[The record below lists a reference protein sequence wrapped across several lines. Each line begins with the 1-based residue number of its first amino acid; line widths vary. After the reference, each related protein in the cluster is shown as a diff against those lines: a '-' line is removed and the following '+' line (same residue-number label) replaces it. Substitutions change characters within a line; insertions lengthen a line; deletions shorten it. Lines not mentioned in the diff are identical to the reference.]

1 MSKKFPINFKKS
13 NNNLSIK
20 KEDKNNV
27 DELGLSTVES
37 KEKEGY
43 SPLNDDMK
51 MHYSNINDLINKKK
65 LDDVKKQ
72 EKEELPKENNN
83 NDNNNTNTNTNTNT
97 NFFNNNIEKTT
108 VVSLDEI
115 DNELDKTSKKE
126 QPFFFNNNF
135 INKEKK
141 EDKKENSNIN
151 SVIPNNI
158 NNIPL
163 NSVNNNYQKE
173 VDYEEGNLGFIKN
186 RKVNKKLLLIIG
198 IMFFVLILGLI
209 LYSMLKPGTLNNISL
224 SLNDIIYYGENNSFK
239 VTAIGKNNLRKTK
252 YTFAVNSDIVSTK
265 NENMIGKKVNNS
277 LFAYKL
283 GSFNIEVTGTYKDVS
298 KKVNKMVTVC
308 KRLSEENIPQSQI
321 VAYFNEESNLNIN
334 LGDDICYK
342 NITFEIEDTSIAEIN
357 ENRVIRGKTKGYTS
371 LIIKQNSNTFKI
383 DLRVVDKSTVNLVER
398 VYLENIEDSIIMN
411 VNDVQILKPT
421 IIPVN
426 ATDKNIN
433 YISSDEKVVS
443 VNNKGEVKALN
454 KGNAKII
461 IKSNDGAYTNTLNVT
476 VKGTNDTEIETFSPV
491 SVTIKSNNANKNIAN
506 VNNLIILNAKF
517 DRKLSFVPKV
527 NIFNKDIEMV
537 CSSTDEPTCIAT
549 IKVDNNSTKGK
560 VGFIIKDYKDIN
572 NMIGNE
578 ITTTTDSSEV
588 IVK

>member
-1 MSKKFPINFKKS
+1 MSKKFPINFKNG

-20 KEDKNNV
+20 KEEKNNV
-27 DELGLSTVES
+27 DELGLSTLKS
-37 KEKEGY
+37 NEKEGY

-51 MHYSNINDLINKKK
+51 THYANINDLINNKKE
-65 LDDVKKQ
+65 DIPAVS
-72 EKEELPKENNN
+72 EEVKEEVGVN
-83 NDNNNTNTNTNTNT
+83 NDIDNSNINSNND
-97 NFFNNNIEKTT
+97 IDKTT

-115 DNELDKTSKKE
+115 DNELDKINKKE

-135 INKEKK
+135 MNKNKEEEKK
-141 EDKKENSNIN
+141 EN
-151 SVIPNNI
+151 NNI
-158 NNIPL
+158 NNTISDNVSSMPL
-163 NSVNNNYQKE
+163 NNANNNYPKE
-173 VDYEEGNLGFIKN
+173 VDYEEENLGFIKN
-186 RKVNKKLLLIIG
+186 RKINKKLLLIIG
-198 IMFFVLILGLI
+198 IIFFILILGLI

-224 SLNDIIYYGENNSFK
+224 SLNDIVYYGENNSFK

-252 YTFAVNSDIVSTK
+252 YTFTVNSDIVSMK

-283 GSFNIEVTGTYKDVS
+283 GSFNIEVIGSYKDVS
-298 KKVNKMVTVC
+298 KKLNKNITVC
-308 KRLSEENIPQSQI
+308 KRLSEESIPQSQI
-321 VAYFNEESNLNIN
+321 IAYFNEESSLNIN

-357 ENRVIRGKTKGYTS
+357 DNRVIKGKTKGYTS
-371 LIIKQNSNTFKI
+371 LIIKQNNNTFKI
-383 DLRVVDKSTVNLVER
+383 DLRVVDKSTANLVER
-398 VYLENIEDSIIMN
+398 VYLENIEDSIVMN

-433 YISSDEKVVS
+433 FSSSNEKIVS

-454 KGNAKII
+454 KGSAKII
-461 IKSNDGAYTNTLNVT
+461 VKSNDGAYTNTLNVI
-476 VKGTNDTEIETFSPV
+476 VKGSNDTEIETFIPV

-506 VNNLIILNAKF
+506 VNNLIILNVKF

-560 VGFIIKDYKDIN
+560 VNFVIKDYKDIN
-572 NMIGNE
+572 DTIGNE
-578 ITTTTDSSEV
+578 VNTTTDSSEV
-588 IVK
+588 IIK

>member
-1 MSKKFPINFKKS
+1 MSKKFPINFKNG

-20 KEDKNNV
+20 KEEKNNV
-27 DELGLSTVES
+27 DELGLSTLKS
-37 KEKEGY
+37 NEKEGY

-51 MHYSNINDLINKKK
+51 THYANINDLINNKKE
-65 LDDVKKQ
+65 DIPAVS
-72 EKEELPKENNN
+72 EEVKEEVGVN
-83 NDNNNTNTNTNTNT
+83 NDIDNSNINSNND
-97 NFFNNNIEKTT
+97 IDKTT

-115 DNELDKTSKKE
+115 DNELDKINKKE

-135 INKEKK
+135 MNKNKEEEKK
-141 EDKKENSNIN
+141 EN
-151 SVIPNNI
+151 NNI
-158 NNIPL
+158 NNTISDNVSSMPL
-163 NSVNNNYQKE
+163 NNANNNYPKE
-173 VDYEEGNLGFIKN
+173 VDYEEENLGFIKN
-186 RKVNKKLLLIIG
+186 RKINKKLLLIIG
-198 IMFFVLILGLI
+198 IIFFILILGLI

-224 SLNDIIYYGENNSFK
+224 SLNDIVYYGENNSFK

-252 YTFAVNSDIVSTK
+252 YTFTVNNDIVSMK
-265 NENMIGKKVNNS
+265 NENMIGKKINNS

-283 GSFNIEVTGTYKDVS
+283 GSFNIEVIGSYKDVS
-298 KKVNKMVTVC
+298 KKLNKNITVC
-308 KRLSEENIPQSQI
+308 KRLSEESIPQSQI
-321 VAYFNEESNLNIN
+321 IAYFNEESSLNIN

-357 ENRVIRGKTKGYTS
+357 ENRVIKGKTKGYTS
-371 LIIKQNSNTFKI
+371 LIIKQNNNTFKI
-383 DLRVVDKSTVNLVER
+383 DLRVVDKSNIKFVEKI
-398 VYLENIEDSIIMN
+398 YIEDVENNIVMN
-411 VNDVQILKPT
+411 VNDVKTLKPT

-433 YISSDEKVVS
+433 FSSSNEKIVS

-454 KGNAKII
+454 KGSAKII
-461 IKSNDGAYTNTLNVT
+461 VKSNDGAYTNTLNVI
-476 VKGTNDTEIETFSPV
+476 VKGSNDTEIETFSPV

-560 VGFIIKDYKDIN
+560 VNFVIKDYKDIN
-572 NMIGNE
+572 DTIGNE
-578 ITTTTDSSEV
+578 VNTTTDSSEV
-588 IVK
+588 IIK

>member
-1 MSKKFPINFKKS
+1 MSKKFPINFKKG

-20 KEDKNNV
+20 KEEKNNV
-27 DELGLSTVES
+27 DELGLSTLKS
-37 KEKEGY
+37 NEKEGY

-51 MHYSNINDLINKKK
+51 THYANINDLINNKKE
-65 LDDVKKQ
+65 DIPAVS
-72 EKEELPKENNN
+72 EEVKEEVGVN
-83 NDNNNTNTNTNTNT
+83 NDIDNSNINSNND
-97 NFFNNNIEKTT
+97 IDKTT

-115 DNELDKTSKKE
+115 DNELDKINKKE

-135 INKEKK
+135 MNKNKEEEKK
-141 EDKKENSNIN
+141 EN
-151 SVIPNNI
+151 NNI
-158 NNIPL
+158 NNTISDNVSSMPL
-163 NSVNNNYQKE
+163 NNANNNYPKE
-173 VDYEEGNLGFIKN
+173 VDYEEENLGFIKN
-186 RKVNKKLLLIIG
+186 RKINKKLLLIIG
-198 IMFFVLILGLI
+198 IIFLILILGLI

-224 SLNDIIYYGENNSFK
+224 SLNDIVYYGENNSFK

-252 YTFAVNSDIVSTK
+252 YTFTVNNDIVSMK

-283 GSFNIEVTGTYKDVS
+283 GSFNIEVIGSYKDVS
-298 KKVNKMVTVC
+298 KKLNKNITVC
-308 KRLSEENIPQSQI
+308 KRLSEESIPQSQI
-321 VAYFNEESNLNIN
+321 IAYFNEESSLNIN

-357 ENRVIRGKTKGYTS
+357 ENRVIKGKTKGYTS
-371 LIIKQNSNTFKI
+371 LIIKQNNNTFKI

-398 VYLENIEDSIIMN
+398 VYLENIEDSIVMN

-433 YISSDEKVVS
+433 FSSSNEKIVS

-454 KGNAKII
+454 KGSAKII
-461 IKSNDGAYTNTLNVT
+461 VKSNDGAYTNTLNVI
-476 VKGTNDTEIETFSPV
+476 VKGSNDTEIETFSPV

-560 VGFIIKDYKDIN
+560 VNFVIKDYKDIN
-572 NMIGNE
+572 DTIGNE
-578 ITTTTDSSEV
+578 VNTTTDSSEV
-588 IVK
+588 IIK

>member
-1 MSKKFPINFKKS
+1 MSKKFPINFKKG

-20 KEDKNNV
+20 KEEKNNV
-27 DELGLSTVES
+27 DELGLSTLKS
-37 KEKEGY
+37 NEKEGY

-51 MHYSNINDLINKKK
+51 THYANINDLINNKKEDIPVASK
-65 LDDVKKQ
+65 EV
-72 EKEELPKENNN
+72 KEEVGVN
-83 NDNNNTNTNTNTNT
+83 NDIDNSNINSNND
-97 NFFNNNIEKTT
+97 IDKTT

-115 DNELDKTSKKE
+115 DNELDKINKKE

-135 INKEKK
+135 MNKNKEEEKK
-141 EDKKENSNIN
+141 EN
-151 SVIPNNI
+151 NNI
-158 NNIPL
+158 NNTISDNVSSMPL
-163 NSVNNNYQKE
+163 NNANNNYPKE
-173 VDYEEGNLGFIKN
+173 VDYEEENLGFIKN
-186 RKVNKKLLLIIG
+186 RKINKKLLLTIG
-198 IMFFVLILGLI
+198 IIFLILILGLI

-224 SLNDIIYYGENNSFK
+224 SLNDIVYYGENNSFK

-252 YTFAVNSDIVSTK
+252 YTFTVNNDIVSMK

-283 GSFNIEVTGTYKDVS
+283 GSFNIEVIGSYKDVS
-298 KKVNKMVTVC
+298 KKLNKNITVC
-308 KRLSEENIPQSQI
+308 KRLSEESIPQSQI
-321 VAYFNEESNLNIN
+321 IAYFNEESSLNIN

-357 ENRVIRGKTKGYTS
+357 ENRVIKGKTKGYTS
-371 LIIKQNSNTFKI
+371 LIIKQNNNTFKI

-398 VYLENIEDSIIMN
+398 VYLENIEDSIVMN

-433 YISSDEKVVS
+433 FSSSNEKIVS

-454 KGNAKII
+454 KGSAKII
-461 IKSNDGAYTNTLNVT
+461 VKSNDGAYTNTLNVI
-476 VKGTNDTEIETFSPV
+476 VKGSNDTEIETFSPV

-560 VGFIIKDYKDIN
+560 VNFVIKDYKDIN
-572 NMIGNE
+572 DTIGNE
-578 ITTTTDSSEV
+578 VNTTTDSSEV
-588 IVK
+588 IIK

>member
-1 MSKKFPINFKKS
+1 MSKKFPINFKNG

-20 KEDKNNV
+20 KEEKNNV
-27 DELGLSTVES
+27 DELGLSTLKS
-37 KEKEGY
+37 NEKEGY

-51 MHYSNINDLINKKK
+51 THYANINDLINNKKE
-65 LDDVKKQ
+65 DIPAVS
-72 EKEELPKENNN
+72 EEVKEEVGVN
-83 NDNNNTNTNTNTNT
+83 NDIDNSNINSNND
-97 NFFNNNIEKTT
+97 IDKTT

-115 DNELDKTSKKE
+115 DNELDKINKKG

-135 INKEKK
+135 INKNKEEEKK
-141 EDKKENSNIN
+141 EN
-151 SVIPNNI
+151 NNI
-158 NNIPL
+158 NNTISDNVSSMPL
-163 NSVNNNYQKE
+163 NNANNNYPKE
-173 VDYEEGNLGFIKN
+173 VDYEEENLGFIKN
-186 RKVNKKLLLIIG
+186 RKINKKLLLIIG
-198 IMFFVLILGLI
+198 IIFFILILGLI

-224 SLNDIIYYGENNSFK
+224 SLNDIVYYGENNSFK

-252 YTFAVNSDIVSTK
+252 YTFTVNNDIVSMK

-283 GSFNIEVTGTYKDVS
+283 GSFNIEVIGSYKDVS
-298 KKVNKMVTVC
+298 KKLNKNITVC
-308 KRLSEENIPQSQI
+308 KRLSEESIPQSQI
-321 VAYFNEESNLNIN
+321 IAYFNEESSLNIN

-357 ENRVIRGKTKGYTS
+357 DNRVIKGKTKGYTS
-371 LIIKQNSNTFKI
+371 LIIKQNNNTFKI
-383 DLRVVDKSTVNLVER
+383 DLRVVDKSNIKFVEKI
-398 VYLENIEDSIIMN
+398 YIEDVENNIVMN
-411 VNDVQILKPT
+411 VNDVKTLKPT

-433 YISSDEKVVS
+433 FSSSNEKIVS

-454 KGNAKII
+454 KGSAKII
-461 IKSNDGAYTNTLNVT
+461 VKSNDGAYTNTLNVI
-476 VKGTNDTEIETFSPV
+476 VKGSNDTEIETFIPV

-506 VNNLIILNAKF
+506 VNNLIILNVKF

-560 VGFIIKDYKDIN
+560 VNFVIKDYKDIN
-572 NMIGNE
+572 DTIGNE
-578 ITTTTDSSEV
+578 VNTTTDSSEV
-588 IVK
+588 IIK

>member
-1 MSKKFPINFKKS
+1 MSKKFPINFKNG

-20 KEDKNNV
+20 KEEKNNV
-27 DELGLSTVES
+27 DELGLSTLKS
-37 KEKEGY
+37 NEKEGY

-51 MHYSNINDLINKKK
+51 THYANINDLINNKKE
-65 LDDVKKQ
+65 DIPAVS
-72 EKEELPKENNN
+72 EEVKEEVGVN
-83 NDNNNTNTNTNTNT
+83 NDIDNSNINSNND
-97 NFFNNNIEKTT
+97 IDKTT

-115 DNELDKTSKKE
+115 DNELDKINKKE

-135 INKEKK
+135 MNKNKEEEKK
-141 EDKKENSNIN
+141 EN
-151 SVIPNNI
+151 NNI
-158 NNIPL
+158 NNTISDNVSSMPL
-163 NSVNNNYQKE
+163 NNANNNYPKE
-173 VDYEEGNLGFIKN
+173 VDYEEENLGFIKN
-186 RKVNKKLLLIIG
+186 RKINKKLLLIIG
-198 IMFFVLILGLI
+198 IIFFILILGLI

-224 SLNDIIYYGENNSFK
+224 SLNDIVYYGENNSFK

-252 YTFAVNSDIVSTK
+252 YTFTVNNDIVSMK

-283 GSFNIEVTGTYKDVS
+283 GSFNIEVIGSYKDVS
-298 KKVNKMVTVC
+298 KKLNKNITVC
-308 KRLSEENIPQSQI
+308 KRLSEESIPQSQI
-321 VAYFNEESNLNIN
+321 IAYFNEESSLNIN
-334 LGDDICYK
+334 LGDDICYE

-357 ENRVIRGKTKGYTS
+357 DNRVIKGKTKGYTS
-371 LIIKQNSNTFKI
+371 LIIKQNNNTFKI

-398 VYLENIEDSIIMN
+398 VYLENIEDSIVMN

-433 YISSDEKVVS
+433 FSSSNEKIVS

-454 KGNAKII
+454 KGSAKII
-461 IKSNDGAYTNTLNVT
+461 VKSNDGAYTNTLNVI
-476 VKGTNDTEIETFSPV
+476 VKGSNDTEIETFSPV

-527 NIFNKDIEMV
+527 NIFNKGIEMV

-560 VGFIIKDYKDIN
+560 VNFVIKDYKDIN
-572 NMIGNE
+572 DTIGNE
-578 ITTTTDSSEV
+578 VNTTTDSSEV
-588 IVK
+588 IIK

>member
-1 MSKKFPINFKKS
+1 MSKKFPINFKKG

-20 KEDKNNV
+20 KEEKNNV
-27 DELGLSTVES
+27 DELGLSTLKS
-37 KEKEGY
+37 NEKEGY

-51 MHYSNINDLINKKK
+51 THYANINDLINNKK
-65 LDDVKKQ
+65 DDIPAVS
-72 EKEELPKENNN
+72 EEVKEEVGVN
-83 NDNNNTNTNTNTNT
+83 NDIDNSNINSNND
-97 NFFNNNIEKTT
+97 IDKTT

-115 DNELDKTSKKE
+115 DNELDKINKKG

-135 INKEKK
+135 INKNKEEEKK
-141 EDKKENSNIN
+141 EN
-151 SVIPNNI
+151 NNI
-158 NNIPL
+158 NNTISDNVSSMPL
-163 NSVNNNYQKE
+163 NNANNNYPKE
-173 VDYEEGNLGFIKN
+173 VDYEEENLGFIKN
-186 RKVNKKLLLIIG
+186 RKINKKLLLIIG
-198 IMFFVLILGLI
+198 IIFFILILGLI

-224 SLNDIIYYGENNSFK
+224 SLNDIVYYGENNSFK

-252 YTFAVNSDIVSTK
+252 YTFTVNNDIVSMK

-283 GSFNIEVTGTYKDVS
+283 GSFNIEVIGSYKDVS
-298 KKVNKMVTVC
+298 KKLNKNITVC
-308 KRLSEENIPQSQI
+308 KRLSEESIPQSQI
-321 VAYFNEESNLNIN
+321 IAYFNEESSLNIN

-357 ENRVIRGKTKGYTS
+357 ENRVIKGKTKGYTS
-371 LIIKQNSNTFKI
+371 LIIKQNNNTFKI

-398 VYLENIEDSIIMN
+398 VYLENIEDSIVMN

-433 YISSDEKVVS
+433 FSSSNEKIVS

-454 KGNAKII
+454 KGSAKII
-461 IKSNDGAYTNTLNVT
+461 VKSNDGAYTNTLNVI
-476 VKGTNDTEIETFSPV
+476 VKGSNDTEIETFSPV

-560 VGFIIKDYKDIN
+560 VNFVIKDYKDIN
-572 NMIGNE
+572 DTIGNE
-578 ITTTTDSSEV
+578 VNTTTDSSEV
-588 IVK
+588 IIK

>member
-1 MSKKFPINFKKS
+1 MSKKFPINFKKG

-20 KEDKNNV
+20 KEEKNNV
-27 DELGLSTVES
+27 DELGLSTLKS
-37 KEKEGY
+37 NEKEGY

-51 MHYSNINDLINKKK
+51 THYANINDLINNKKE
-65 LDDVKKQ
+65 DIPAVS
-72 EKEELPKENNN
+72 EEVKEEVGVN
-83 NDNNNTNTNTNTNT
+83 NDIDNSNINSNND
-97 NFFNNNIEKTT
+97 IEKTT

-115 DNELDKTSKKE
+115 DNELDKINKKE

-135 INKEKK
+135 MNKNKEEEKK
-141 EDKKENSNIN
+141 EN
-151 SVIPNNI
+151 NNI
-158 NNIPL
+158 NNTISDNVSSMPL
-163 NSVNNNYQKE
+163 NNANNNYPKE
-173 VDYEEGNLGFIKN
+173 VDYEEENLGFIKN
-186 RKVNKKLLLIIG
+186 RKINKKLLLIIG
-198 IMFFVLILGLI
+198 IIFFILILGLI

-224 SLNDIIYYGENNSFK
+224 SLNDIVYYGENNSFK

-252 YTFAVNSDIVSTK
+252 YTFTVNNDIVSMK

-283 GSFNIEVTGTYKDVS
+283 GSFNIEVIGSYKDVS
-298 KKVNKMVTVC
+298 KKLNKNITVC
-308 KRLSEENIPQSQI
+308 KRLSEESIPQSQI
-321 VAYFNEESNLNIN
+321 IAYFNEESSLNIN

-357 ENRVIRGKTKGYTS
+357 ENRVIKGKTKGYTS
-371 LIIKQNSNTFKI
+371 LIIKQNNNTFKI

-398 VYLENIEDSIIMN
+398 VYLENIEDSIVMN

-433 YISSDEKVVS
+433 FSSSNEKIVS

-454 KGNAKII
+454 KGSAKII
-461 IKSNDGAYTNTLNVT
+461 VKSNDGAYTNTLNVI
-476 VKGTNDTEIETFSPV
+476 VKGSNDTEIETFIPV

-506 VNNLIILNAKF
+506 VNNLIILNVKF

-560 VGFIIKDYKDIN
+560 VNFVIKDYKDIN
-572 NMIGNE
+572 DTIGNE
-578 ITTTTDSSEV
+578 VNTTTDSSEV
-588 IVK
+588 IIK

>member
-1 MSKKFPINFKKS
+1 MSKKFPINFKKG

-20 KEDKNNV
+20 KEEKNNV
-27 DELGLSTVES
+27 DELGLSTLKS
-37 KEKEGY
+37 NEKEGY

-51 MHYSNINDLINKKK
+51 THYANINDLINNKKE
-65 LDDVKKQ
+65 DIPAVS
-72 EKEELPKENNN
+72 EEVKEEVGVN
-83 NDNNNTNTNTNTNT
+83 NDIDNSNINSNND
-97 NFFNNNIEKTT
+97 IDKTT

-115 DNELDKTSKKE
+115 DNELDKINKKE

-135 INKEKK
+135 MNKNKEEEKK
-141 EDKKENSNIN
+141 EN
-151 SVIPNNI
+151 NNI
-158 NNIPL
+158 NNTISDNVSSMPL
-163 NSVNNNYQKE
+163 NNANNNYPKE
-173 VDYEEGNLGFIKN
+173 VDYEEENLGFIKN
-186 RKVNKKLLLIIG
+186 RKINKKLLLIIG
-198 IMFFVLILGLI
+198 IIFFILILGLI

-224 SLNDIIYYGENNSFK
+224 SLNDIVYYGENNSFK

-252 YTFAVNSDIVSTK
+252 YTFTVNNDIVSMK

-283 GSFNIEVTGTYKDVS
+283 GSFNIEVIGSYKDVS
-298 KKVNKMVTVC
+298 KKLNKNITVC
-308 KRLSEENIPQSQI
+308 KRLSEESIPQSQI
-321 VAYFNEESNLNIN
+321 IAYFNEESSLNIN

-357 ENRVIRGKTKGYTS
+357 ENRVIKGKTKGYTS
-371 LIIKQNSNTFKI
+371 LIIKQNNNTFKI

-398 VYLENIEDSIIMN
+398 VYLENIEDSIVMN

-433 YISSDEKVVS
+433 FSSSNEKIVS

-454 KGNAKII
+454 KGSAKII
-461 IKSNDGAYTNTLNVT
+461 VKSNDGAYTNTLNVI
-476 VKGTNDTEIETFSPV
+476 VKGSNDTEIETFSPV

-560 VGFIIKDYKDIN
+560 VNFVIKDYKDIN
-572 NMIGNE
+572 DTIGNE
-578 ITTTTDSSEV
+578 VNTTTDSSE
-588 IVK
+588 IIIK

>member
-1 MSKKFPINFKKS
+1 MSKKFPINFKKG

-20 KEDKNNV
+20 KEEKNNV
-27 DELGLSTVES
+27 DELGLSTLKS
-37 KEKEGY
+37 NEKEGY

-51 MHYSNINDLINKKK
+51 THYANINDLINNKKE
-65 LDDVKKQ
+65 DIPAVS
-72 EKEELPKENNN
+72 EEVKEEVGVN
-83 NDNNNTNTNTNTNT
+83 NDIDNSNINSNND
-97 NFFNNNIEKTT
+97 IDKTT

-115 DNELDKTSKKE
+115 DNELDKINKKG

-135 INKEKK
+135 INKNKEEEKK
-141 EDKKENSNIN
+141 EN
-151 SVIPNNI
+151 NNI
-158 NNIPL
+158 NNTISDNVSSMPL
-163 NSVNNNYQKE
+163 NNANNNYPKE
-173 VDYEEGNLGFIKN
+173 VDYEEENLGFIKN
-186 RKVNKKLLLIIG
+186 RKINKKLLLIIG
-198 IMFFVLILGLI
+198 IIFFILILGLI

-224 SLNDIIYYGENNSFK
+224 SLNDIVYYGENNSFK

-252 YTFAVNSDIVSTK
+252 YTFTVNNDIVSMK

-283 GSFNIEVTGTYKDVS
+283 GSFNIEVIGSYKDVS
-298 KKVNKMVTVC
+298 KKLNKNITVC
-308 KRLSEENIPQSQI
+308 KRLSEESIPQSQI
-321 VAYFNEESNLNIN
+321 IAYFNEESSLNIN

-357 ENRVIRGKTKGYTS
+357 ENRVIKGKTKGYTS
-371 LIIKQNSNTFKI
+371 LIIKQNNNTFKI

-398 VYLENIEDSIIMN
+398 VYLENIEDSIVMN

-433 YISSDEKVVS
+433 FSSSNEKIVS

-454 KGNAKII
+454 KGSAKII
-461 IKSNDGAYTNTLNVT
+461 VKSNDGAYTNTLNVI
-476 VKGTNDTEIETFSPV
+476 VKGSNDTEIETFSPV

-560 VGFIIKDYKDIN
+560 VNFVIKDYKDIN
-572 NMIGNE
+572 DTIGNE
-578 ITTTTDSSEV
+578 VNTTTDSSEV
-588 IVK
+588 IIK

>member
-1 MSKKFPINFKKS
+1 MSKKFPINFKNG

-20 KEDKNNV
+20 KEEKNNV
-27 DELGLSTVES
+27 DELGLSTLKS
-37 KEKEGY
+37 NEKEGY

-51 MHYSNINDLINKKK
+51 THYANINDLINNKKE
-65 LDDVKKQ
+65 DIPVVS
-72 EKEELPKENNN
+72 EEVKEEVGVN
-83 NDNNNTNTNTNTNT
+83 NDIDNSNINSNND
-97 NFFNNNIEKTT
+97 IDKTT

-115 DNELDKTSKKE
+115 DNELDKINKKE

-135 INKEKK
+135 MNKNKEEEKK
-141 EDKKENSNIN
+141 EN
-151 SVIPNNI
+151 NNI
-158 NNIPL
+158 NNTISDNVSSMPL
-163 NSVNNNYQKE
+163 NNANNNYPKE
-173 VDYEEGNLGFIKN
+173 VDYEEENLGFIKN
-186 RKVNKKLLLIIG
+186 RKINKKLLLIIG
-198 IMFFVLILGLI
+198 IIFFILILGLI

-224 SLNDIIYYGENNSFK
+224 SLNDIVYYGENNSFK

-252 YTFAVNSDIVSTK
+252 YTFTVNNDIVSMK

-283 GSFNIEVTGTYKDVS
+283 GSFNIEVIGSYKDVS
-298 KKVNKMVTVC
+298 KKLNKNITVC
-308 KRLSEENIPQSQI
+308 KRLSEESIPQSQI
-321 VAYFNEESNLNIN
+321 IAYFNEESSLNIN

-357 ENRVIRGKTKGYTS
+357 ENRVIKGKTKGYTS
-371 LIIKQNSNTFKI
+371 LIIKQNNNTFKI
-383 DLRVVDKSTVNLVER
+383 DLRVVDKSNIKFVEKI
-398 VYLENIEDSIIMN
+398 YIEDVENNIVMN
-411 VNDVQILKPT
+411 VNDVKTLKPT

-433 YISSDEKVVS
+433 FSSSNEKIVS

-454 KGNAKII
+454 KGSAKII
-461 IKSNDGAYTNTLNVT
+461 VKSNDGAYTNTLNVI
-476 VKGTNDTEIETFSPV
+476 VKGSNDTEIETFIPV

-506 VNNLIILNAKF
+506 VNNLIILNVKF

-560 VGFIIKDYKDIN
+560 VNFVIKDYKDIN
-572 NMIGNE
+572 DTIGNE
-578 ITTTTDSSEV
+578 VNTTTDSSEV
-588 IVK
+588 IIK

>member
-20 KEDKNNV
+20 KEEKNNV

-51 MHYSNINDLINKKK
+51 MHYSNINDLINNKK
-65 LDDVKKQ
+65 LDDVEKQ
-72 EKEELPKENNN
+72 EKEENN
-83 NDNNNTNTNTNTNT
+83 NDNNNTNT

-115 DNELDKTSKKE
+115 DNKLDKTSKKE

-186 RKVNKKLLLIIG
+186 RKVNKKMLLIIG

-239 VTAIGKNNLRKTK
+239 VTSVGKNNLSKTK
-252 YTFAVNSDIVSTK
+252 YTFFVDSDIVSTK
-265 NENMIGKKVNNS
+265 NENMVGKKVNNS

-283 GSFNIEVTGTYKDVS
+283 GSFNIEVTGTYNDVS
-298 KKVNKMVTVC
+298 KKANKMVTVC

-383 DLRVVDKSTVNLVER
+383 DLRVVDKSTVNLVEK
-398 VYLENIEDSIIMN
+398 VYIEDVENNIVMN

-426 ATDKNIN
+426 ATDKNITFS
-433 YISSDEKVVS
+433 SSDEKIIS

-454 KGNAKII
+454 KGSAKII
-461 IKSNDGAYTNTLNVT
+461 IKSNDNAYTSTLNVF
-476 VKGTNDTEIETFSPV
+476 VKGTNDEEIEMYSPV
-491 SVTIKSNNANKNIAN
+491 NVSIKSSNNKN
-506 VNNLIILNAKF
+506 VVTVDDLIILSVKF
-517 DRKLSFVPKV
+517 DSKLSVNPKV
-527 NIFNKDIEMV
+527 NVLNNDIDMV
-537 CSSTDEPTCIAT
+537 CSTTDTPICVAT
-549 IKVDNNSTKGK
+549 FKIKSDSPKGK
-560 VGFIIKDYKDIN
+560 INFIIKDYKDVN
-572 NMIGNE
+572 NRIGNE
-578 ITTTTDSSEV
+578 IKTTTDSSEV

>member
-1 MSKKFPINFKKS
+1 MSKKFPINFKNG

-20 KEDKNNV
+20 KEEKNNV
-27 DELGLSTVES
+27 DELGLSTLKS
-37 KEKEGY
+37 NEKEGY

-51 MHYSNINDLINKKK
+51 THYANINDLINNKKE
-65 LDDVKKQ
+65 DIPAVS
-72 EKEELPKENNN
+72 EEVKEEVGVN
-83 NDNNNTNTNTNTNT
+83 ND
-97 NFFNNNIEKTT
+97 IDKTT

-115 DNELDKTSKKE
+115 DNELDKINKKG

-135 INKEKK
+135 INKNKEEEKK
-141 EDKKENSNIN
+141 EN
-151 SVIPNNI
+151 NNI
-158 NNIPL
+158 NNTISDNVSSMPL
-163 NSVNNNYQKE
+163 NNANNNYPKE
-173 VDYEEGNLGFIKN
+173 VDYEEENLGFIKN
-186 RKVNKKLLLIIG
+186 RKINKKLLLIIG
-198 IMFFVLILGLI
+198 IIFFVLILGLI

-224 SLNDIIYYGENNSFK
+224 SLNDIVYYGENNSFK

-252 YTFAVNSDIVSTK
+252 YTFTVNNDIVSMK

-283 GSFNIEVTGTYKDVS
+283 GSFNIEVIGSYKDVS
-298 KKVNKMVTVC
+298 KKLNKNITVC
-308 KRLSEENIPQSQI
+308 KRLSEESIPQSQI
-321 VAYFNEESNLNIN
+321 IAYFNEESSLNIN

-357 ENRVIRGKTKGYTS
+357 ENRVIKGKTKGYTS
-371 LIIKQNSNTFKI
+371 LIIKQNNNTFKI

-398 VYLENIEDSIIMN
+398 VYLENIEDSIVMN

-433 YISSDEKVVS
+433 FSSSNEKIVS

-454 KGNAKII
+454 KGSAKII
-461 IKSNDGAYTNTLNVT
+461 VKSNDGAYTNTLNVI
-476 VKGTNDTEIETFSPV
+476 VKGSNDTEIETFIPV

-506 VNNLIILNAKF
+506 VNNLIILNVKF

-560 VGFIIKDYKDIN
+560 VNFVIKDYKDIN
-572 NMIGNE
+572 DTIGNE
-578 ITTTTDSSEV
+578 VNTTTDSSEV
-588 IVK
+588 IIK

>member
-1 MSKKFPINFKKS
+1 MSKKFPINFKNG

-20 KEDKNNV
+20 KEEKNNV
-27 DELGLSTVES
+27 DELGLSTLKS
-37 KEKEGY
+37 NEKEGY

-51 MHYSNINDLINKKK
+51 THYANINDLINNKKE
-65 LDDVKKQ
+65 DIPAVS
-72 EKEELPKENNN
+72 EEVKEEVGVN
-83 NDNNNTNTNTNTNT
+83 NDIDNSNINSNND
-97 NFFNNNIEKTT
+97 IDKTT
-108 VVSLDEI
+108 IVSLDEI
-115 DNELDKTSKKE
+115 DNELDKINKKE

-135 INKEKK
+135 MNKNKE
-141 EDKKENSNIN
+141 EYKKEN
-151 SVIPNNI
+151 NNI
-158 NNIPL
+158 NNTISDNVSSMSL
-163 NSVNNNYQKE
+163 NNANNNYPKE
-173 VDYEEGNLGFIKN
+173 VDYEEENLGFIKN
-186 RKVNKKLLLIIG
+186 RKINKKLLLIIG
-198 IMFFVLILGLI
+198 IIFFILILGLI

-224 SLNDIIYYGENNSFK
+224 SLNDIVYYGENNSFK

-252 YTFAVNSDIVSTK
+252 YTFTVNNDIVSMK

-283 GSFNIEVTGTYKDVS
+283 GSFNIEVIGSYKDVS
-298 KKVNKMVTVC
+298 KKLNKNITVC
-308 KRLSEENIPQSQI
+308 KRLSEESIPQSQI
-321 VAYFNEESNLNIN
+321 IAYFNEESSLNIN

-357 ENRVIRGKTKGYTS
+357 ENRVIKGKTKGYTS
-371 LIIKQNSNTFKI
+371 LIIKQNNNTFKI

-398 VYLENIEDSIIMN
+398 VYLENIEDSIVMN

-433 YISSDEKVVS
+433 FSSSNEKIVS

-454 KGNAKII
+454 KGSAKII
-461 IKSNDGAYTNTLNVT
+461 VKSNDGAYTNTLNVI
-476 VKGTNDTEIETFSPV
+476 VKGSNDTEIETFSPV

-527 NIFNKDIEMV
+527 NIFNKGIEMV

-560 VGFIIKDYKDIN
+560 VNFVIKDYKDIN
-572 NMIGNE
+572 DTIGNE
-578 ITTTTDSSEV
+578 VNTTTDSSEV
-588 IVK
+588 IIK

>member
-1 MSKKFPINFKKS
+1 MSKKFPINFKKG

-20 KEDKNNV
+20 KEEKNNV
-27 DELGLSTVES
+27 DELGLSTLKS
-37 KEKEGY
+37 NEKEGY

-51 MHYSNINDLINKKK
+51 THYANINDLINNKKE
-65 LDDVKKQ
+65 DIPAVS
-72 EKEELPKENNN
+72 EEVKEEVGVN
-83 NDNNNTNTNTNTNT
+83 NDIDNSNINSNND
-97 NFFNNNIEKTT
+97 IDKTT

-115 DNELDKTSKKE
+115 DNELDKINKKE

-135 INKEKK
+135 MNKNKEEEKK
-141 EDKKENSNIN
+141 EN
-151 SVIPNNI
+151 NNI
-158 NNIPL
+158 NNTISDNVSSMPL
-163 NSVNNNYQKE
+163 NNANNNYPKE
-173 VDYEEGNLGFIKN
+173 VDYEEENLGFIKN
-186 RKVNKKLLLIIG
+186 RKINKKLLLIIG
-198 IMFFVLILGLI
+198 IIFFILILGLI

-224 SLNDIIYYGENNSFK
+224 SLNDIVYYGENNSFK

-252 YTFAVNSDIVSTK
+252 YTFTVNSDIVSMK

-283 GSFNIEVTGTYKDVS
+283 GSFNIEVIGSYKDVS
-298 KKVNKMVTVC
+298 KKLNKNITVC
-308 KRLSEENIPQSQI
+308 KRLSEESIPQSQI
-321 VAYFNEESNLNIN
+321 IAYFNEESSLNIN

-357 ENRVIRGKTKGYTS
+357 ENRVIKGKTKGYTS
-371 LIIKQNSNTFKI
+371 LIIKQNNNTFKI

-398 VYLENIEDSIIMN
+398 VYLENIEDSIVMN

-433 YISSDEKVVS
+433 FSSSNEKIVS

-454 KGNAKII
+454 KGSAKII
-461 IKSNDGAYTNTLNVT
+461 VKSNDGAYTNTLNVI
-476 VKGTNDTEIETFSPV
+476 VKGSNDTEIETFSPV

-560 VGFIIKDYKDIN
+560 VNFVIKDYKDIN
-572 NMIGNE
+572 DTIGNE
-578 ITTTTDSSEV
+578 VNTTTDSSE
-588 IVK
+588 IIIK

>member
-1 MSKKFPINFKKS
+1 MSKKFPINFKKG

-20 KEDKNNV
+20 KEEKNNV
-27 DELGLSTVES
+27 DELGLSTLKS
-37 KEKEGY
+37 NEKEGY

-51 MHYSNINDLINKKK
+51 THYANINDLINNKK
-65 LDDVKKQ
+65 DDIPAVS
-72 EKEELPKENNN
+72 EEVKEEVGVN
-83 NDNNNTNTNTNTNT
+83 NDIDNSNINSNND
-97 NFFNNNIEKTT
+97 IDKTT

-115 DNELDKTSKKE
+115 DNELDKINKKG

-135 INKEKK
+135 MNKNKEEEKK
-141 EDKKENSNIN
+141 EN
-151 SVIPNNI
+151 NNI
-158 NNIPL
+158 NNTISDNVSSMPL
-163 NSVNNNYQKE
+163 NNANNNYPKE
-173 VDYEEGNLGFIKN
+173 VDYEEENLGFIKN
-186 RKVNKKLLLIIG
+186 RKINKKLLLIIG
-198 IMFFVLILGLI
+198 IIFFILILGLI

-224 SLNDIIYYGENNSFK
+224 SLNDIVYYGENNSFK

-252 YTFAVNSDIVSTK
+252 YTFTVNNDIVSMK

-283 GSFNIEVTGTYKDVS
+283 GSFNIEVIGSYKDVS
-298 KKVNKMVTVC
+298 KKLNKNITVC
-308 KRLSEENIPQSQI
+308 KRLSEESIPQSQI
-321 VAYFNEESNLNIN
+321 IAYFNEESSLNIN

-357 ENRVIRGKTKGYTS
+357 ENRVIKGKTKGYTS
-371 LIIKQNSNTFKI
+371 LIIKQNNNTFKI

-398 VYLENIEDSIIMN
+398 VYLENIEDSIVMN

-433 YISSDEKVVS
+433 FSSSNEKIVS

-454 KGNAKII
+454 KGSAKII
-461 IKSNDGAYTNTLNVT
+461 VKSNDGAYTNTLNVI
-476 VKGTNDTEIETFSPV
+476 VKGSNDTEIETFSPV

-517 DRKLSFVPKV
+517 DRKLSFVPKA

-560 VGFIIKDYKDIN
+560 VNFVIKDYKDIN
-572 NMIGNE
+572 DTIGNE
-578 ITTTTDSSEV
+578 VNTTTDSSEV
-588 IVK
+588 IIK

>member
-1 MSKKFPINFKKS
+1 MSKKFPINFKNG

-20 KEDKNNV
+20 KEEKNNV
-27 DELGLSTVES
+27 DELGLSTLKS
-37 KEKEGY
+37 NEKEGY

-51 MHYSNINDLINKKK
+51 THYANINDLINNKKE
-65 LDDVKKQ
+65 DIPAVS
-72 EKEELPKENNN
+72 EEVKEEVGVN
-83 NDNNNTNTNTNTNT
+83 NDIDNSNINSNND
-97 NFFNNNIEKTT
+97 IDKTT

-115 DNELDKTSKKE
+115 DNELDKINKKE

-135 INKEKK
+135 MNKNKEEEKK
-141 EDKKENSNIN
+141 EN
-151 SVIPNNI
+151 NNI
-158 NNIPL
+158 NNTISDNVSSMPL
-163 NSVNNNYQKE
+163 NNANNNYPKE
-173 VDYEEGNLGFIKN
+173 VDYEEENLGFIKN
-186 RKVNKKLLLIIG
+186 RKINKKLLLIIG
-198 IMFFVLILGLI
+198 IIFFILILGLI

-224 SLNDIIYYGENNSFK
+224 SLNDIVYYGENNSFK

-252 YTFAVNSDIVSTK
+252 YTFTVNNDIVSMK

-283 GSFNIEVTGTYKDVS
+283 GSFNIEVIGSYKDVS
-298 KKVNKMVTVC
+298 KKLNKNITVC
-308 KRLSEENIPQSQI
+308 KRLSEESIPQSQI
-321 VAYFNEESNLNIN
+321 IAYFNEESSLNIN

-357 ENRVIRGKTKGYTS
+357 ENRVIKGKTKGYTS
-371 LIIKQNSNTFKI
+371 LIIKQNNNTFKI

-398 VYLENIEDSIIMN
+398 VYLENIEDSIVMN

-433 YISSDEKVVS
+433 FSSSNEKIVS

-454 KGNAKII
+454 KGSAKII
-461 IKSNDGAYTNTLNVT
+461 VKSNDGAYTNTLNVI
-476 VKGTNDTEIETFSPV
+476 VKGSNDTEIETFSPV

-560 VGFIIKDYKDIN
+560 VNFVIKDYKDIN
-572 NMIGNE
+572 DTIGNE
-578 ITTTTDSSEV
+578 VNTTTDSSEV
-588 IVK
+588 IIK

>member
-1 MSKKFPINFKKS
+1 MSKKFPINFKNG

-20 KEDKNNV
+20 KEEKNNV
-27 DELGLSTVES
+27 DELGLSTLKS
-37 KEKEGY
+37 NEKEGY

-51 MHYSNINDLINKKK
+51 THYANINDLINNKKE
-65 LDDVKKQ
+65 DIPAVS
-72 EKEELPKENNN
+72 EEVKEEVGVN
-83 NDNNNTNTNTNTNT
+83 NDIDNSNINSNND
-97 NFFNNNIEKTT
+97 IDKTT

-115 DNELDKTSKKE
+115 DNELDKINKKE

-135 INKEKK
+135 MNKNKEEEKK
-141 EDKKENSNIN
+141 EN
-151 SVIPNNI
+151 NNI
-158 NNIPL
+158 NNTISDNVSSMPL
-163 NSVNNNYQKE
+163 NNANNNYPKE
-173 VDYEEGNLGFIKN
+173 VDYEEENLGFIKN
-186 RKVNKKLLLIIG
+186 RKINKKLLLIIG
-198 IMFFVLILGLI
+198 IIFFVLILGLI

-224 SLNDIIYYGENNSFK
+224 SLNDIVYYGENNSFK

-252 YTFAVNSDIVSTK
+252 YTFTVNNDIVSMK

-283 GSFNIEVTGTYKDVS
+283 GSFNIEVIGSYKEVS
-298 KKVNKMVTVC
+298 KKLNKNITVC
-308 KRLSEENIPQSQI
+308 KRLSEESIPQSQI
-321 VAYFNEESNLNIN
+321 IAYFNEESSLNIN

-357 ENRVIRGKTKGYTS
+357 ENRVIKGKTKGYTS
-371 LIIKQNSNTFKI
+371 LIIKQNNNTFKI

-398 VYLENIEDSIIMN
+398 VYLENIEDSIVMN

-433 YISSDEKVVS
+433 FSSSNEKIVS

-454 KGNAKII
+454 KGSAKII
-461 IKSNDGAYTNTLNVT
+461 VKSNDGAYTNTLNVI
-476 VKGTNDTEIETFSPV
+476 VKGSNDTEIETFSPV

-537 CSSTDEPTCIAT
+537 CSSTDEPTCIVT

-560 VGFIIKDYKDIN
+560 VNFVIKDYKDIN
-572 NMIGNE
+572 DTIGNE
-578 ITTTTDSSEV
+578 VNTTTDSSEV
-588 IVK
+588 IIK

>member
-1 MSKKFPINFKKS
+1 MSKKFPINFKKG

-20 KEDKNNV
+20 KEEKNNV
-27 DELGLSTVES
+27 DELGLSTLKS
-37 KEKEGY
+37 NEKEGY

-51 MHYSNINDLINKKK
+51 THYANINDLINNKKE
-65 LDDVKKQ
+65 DIPVVS
-72 EKEELPKENNN
+72 KEVTEEVGVN
-83 NDNNNTNTNTNTNT
+83 NDIDNSNINSNND
-97 NFFNNNIEKTT
+97 IEKTT

-115 DNELDKTSKKE
+115 DNELDKINKKE

-135 INKEKK
+135 MNKNKEEEKK
-141 EDKKENSNIN
+141 EN
-151 SVIPNNI
+151 NNI
-158 NNIPL
+158 NNTISDNVSSMPL
-163 NSVNNNYQKE
+163 NNTNNNYPKE

-186 RKVNKKLLLIIG
+186 RKINKKLLLIIG
-198 IMFFVLILGLI
+198 IIFFILILGLI

-224 SLNDIIYYGENNSFK
+224 SLNDIVYYGENNSFK
-239 VTAIGKNNLRKTK
+239 VTAIGKNNLSKTK
-252 YTFAVNSDIVSTK
+252 YTFTVNSDIVSMK

-283 GSFNIEVTGTYKDVS
+283 GSFNIEVIGSYKDVS
-298 KKVNKMVTVC
+298 KKLNKNITVC
-308 KRLSEENIPQSQI
+308 KRLSEESIPQSQI
-321 VAYFNEESNLNIN
+321 IAYFNEESSLNIN

-357 ENRVIRGKTKGYTS
+357 ENRVIKGKTKGYTS
-371 LIIKQNSNTFKI
+371 LIIKQNNNTFKI

-398 VYLENIEDSIIMN
+398 VYLENIEDSIVMN

-433 YISSDEKVVS
+433 FSSSNEKIVS

-454 KGNAKII
+454 KGSAKII
-461 IKSNDGAYTNTLNVT
+461 VKSNDGAYTNTLNVI
-476 VKGTNDTEIETFSPV
+476 VKGSNDTEIETFSPI

-560 VGFIIKDYKDIN
+560 VNFVIKDYKDIN
-572 NMIGNE
+572 DTIGNE
-578 ITTTTDSSEV
+578 VNTTTDSSEV
-588 IVK
+588 IIK

>member
-1 MSKKFPINFKKS
+1 MSKKFPINFKKG

-20 KEDKNNV
+20 KEEKNNV
-27 DELGLSTVES
+27 DELGLSTLKS
-37 KEKEGY
+37 NEKEGY

-51 MHYSNINDLINKKK
+51 THYANINDLINNKKEDIPVASK
-65 LDDVKKQ
+65 EV
-72 EKEELPKENNN
+72 KEEVGVN
-83 NDNNNTNTNTNTNT
+83 NDIDNSNINSNND
-97 NFFNNNIEKTT
+97 IDKTT

-115 DNELDKTSKKE
+115 DNELDKINKKE

-135 INKEKK
+135 MNKNKEEEKK
-141 EDKKENSNIN
+141 EN
-151 SVIPNNI
+151 NNI
-158 NNIPL
+158 NNTISDNVSSMPL
-163 NSVNNNYQKE
+163 NNANNNYPKE
-173 VDYEEGNLGFIKN
+173 VDYEEENLGFIKN
-186 RKVNKKLLLIIG
+186 RKINKKLLLIIG
-198 IMFFVLILGLI
+198 IIFLILILGLI

-224 SLNDIIYYGENNSFK
+224 SLNDIVYYGENNSFK

-252 YTFAVNSDIVSTK
+252 YTFTVNNDIVSMK

-283 GSFNIEVTGTYKDVS
+283 GSFNIEVIGSYKDVS
-298 KKVNKMVTVC
+298 KKLNKNITVC
-308 KRLSEENIPQSQI
+308 KRLSEESIPQSQI
-321 VAYFNEESNLNIN
+321 IAYFNEESSLNIN
-334 LGDDICYK
+334 LGDDVCYK

-357 ENRVIRGKTKGYTS
+357 ENRVIKGKTKGYTS
-371 LIIKQNSNTFKI
+371 LIIKQNNNTFKI

-398 VYLENIEDSIIMN
+398 VYLENIEDSIVMN

-433 YISSDEKVVS
+433 FSSSNEKIVS

-454 KGNAKII
+454 NGSAKII
-461 IKSNDGAYTNTLNVT
+461 VKSNDGAYTNTLNVI
-476 VKGTNDTEIETFSPV
+476 VKGSNDTEIETFSPV

-560 VGFIIKDYKDIN
+560 VNFVIKDYKDIN
-572 NMIGNE
+572 DTIGNE
-578 ITTTTDSSEV
+578 VNTTTDSSEV
-588 IVK
+588 IIK

>member
-1 MSKKFPINFKKS
+1 MSKKFPINFKNG

-20 KEDKNNV
+20 KEEKNNV
-27 DELGLSTVES
+27 DELGLSTLKS
-37 KEKEGY
+37 NEKEGY

-51 MHYSNINDLINKKK
+51 THYANINDLINNKKE
-65 LDDVKKQ
+65 DIPAVS
-72 EKEELPKENNN
+72 EEVKEEVGVN
-83 NDNNNTNTNTNTNT
+83 NDIDNSNINSNND
-97 NFFNNNIEKTT
+97 IDKTT

-115 DNELDKTSKKE
+115 DNELDKINKKE

-135 INKEKK
+135 MNKNKEEEKK
-141 EDKKENSNIN
+141 EN
-151 SVIPNNI
+151 NNI
-158 NNIPL
+158 NNTISDNVSSMPL
-163 NSVNNNYQKE
+163 NNANNNYPKE
-173 VDYEEGNLGFIKN
+173 VDYEEENLGFIKN
-186 RKVNKKLLLIIG
+186 RKINKKLLLIIG
-198 IMFFVLILGLI
+198 IIFFILILGLI

-224 SLNDIIYYGENNSFK
+224 SLNDIVYYGENNSFK

-252 YTFAVNSDIVSTK
+252 YTFTVNNDIVSMK
-265 NENMIGKKVNNS
+265 NENMIGKKINNS

-283 GSFNIEVTGTYKDVS
+283 GSFNIEVIGSYKDVS
-298 KKVNKMVTVC
+298 KKLNKNITVC
-308 KRLSEENIPQSQI
+308 KRLSEESIPQSQI
-321 VAYFNEESNLNIN
+321 IAYFNEESSLNIN

-357 ENRVIRGKTKGYTS
+357 ENRVIKGKTKGYTS
-371 LIIKQNSNTFKI
+371 LIIKQNNNTFKI

-398 VYLENIEDSIIMN
+398 VYLENIEDSIVMN

-433 YISSDEKVVS
+433 FSSSNEKIVS

-454 KGNAKII
+454 KGSAKII
-461 IKSNDGAYTNTLNVT
+461 VKSNDGAYTNTLNVI
-476 VKGTNDTEIETFSPV
+476 VKGSNDTEIETFSPV

-560 VGFIIKDYKDIN
+560 VNFVIKDYKDIN
-572 NMIGNE
+572 DTIGNE
-578 ITTTTDSSEV
+578 VNTTTDSSEV
-588 IVK
+588 IIK

>member
-20 KEDKNNV
+20 KEEKNNV

-51 MHYSNINDLINKKK
+51 MHYSNINDLINNKK
-65 LDDVKKQ
+65 LDDVEKQ
-72 EKEELPKENNN
+72 EKEENN
-83 NDNNNTNTNTNTNT
+83 NDNNNTNTNTNT

-186 RKVNKKLLLIIG
+186 RKVNKKMLLIIG

-239 VTAIGKNNLRKTK
+239 VTSVGKNNLSKTK
-252 YTFAVNSDIVSTK
+252 YTFFVDSDIVSTK
-265 NENMIGKKVNNS
+265 NENMVGKKVNNS

-283 GSFNIEVTGTYKDVS
+283 GSFNIEVTGTYNDVS
-298 KKVNKMVTVC
+298 KKANKMVTVC

-398 VYLENIEDSIIMN
+398 VYLEDIEDSIIMN

-433 YISSDEKVVS
+433 YISSNEKIVS

-491 SVTIKSNNANKNIAN
+491 SVTIKSNNGNTSIAN
-506 VNNLIILNAKF
+506 VNNLIILNVKF
-517 DRKLSFVPKV
+517 DRKLSSIPKV

-560 VGFIIKDYKDIN
+560 VNFVIKDYKDIN
-572 NMIGNE
+572 DTIGNE
-578 ITTTTDSSEV
+578 VNTTTDNSEV
-588 IVK
+588 IIK

>member
-1 MSKKFPINFKKS
+1 MN
-13 NNNLSIK
+13 
-20 KEDKNNV
+20 KN
-27 DELGLSTVES
+27 
-37 KEKEGY
+37 
-43 SPLNDDMK
+43 
-51 MHYSNINDLINKKK
+51 
-65 LDDVKKQ
+65 
-72 EKEELPKENNN
+72 KEEEKKENNN
-83 NDNNNTNTNTNTNT
+83 INNTISDN
-97 NFFNNNIEKTT
+97 
-108 VVSLDEI
+108 VS
-115 DNELDKTSKKE
+115 SM
-126 QPFFFNNNF
+126 
-135 INKEKK
+135 
-141 EDKKENSNIN
+141 
-151 SVIPNNI
+151 
-158 NNIPL
+158 PL
-163 NSVNNNYQKE
+163 NNANNNYPKE
-173 VDYEEGNLGFIKN
+173 VDYEEENLGFIKN
-186 RKVNKKLLLIIG
+186 RKINKKLLLIIG
-198 IMFFVLILGLI
+198 IIFFILILGLI

-224 SLNDIIYYGENNSFK
+224 SLNDIVYYGENNSFK

-252 YTFAVNSDIVSTK
+252 YTFTVNNDIVSMK

-283 GSFNIEVTGTYKDVS
+283 GSFNIEVIGSYKDVS
-298 KKVNKMVTVC
+298 KKLNKNITVC
-308 KRLSEENIPQSQI
+308 KRLSEESIPQSQI
-321 VAYFNEESNLNIN
+321 IAYFNEESSLNIN

-357 ENRVIRGKTKGYTS
+357 ENRVIKGKTKGYTS
-371 LIIKQNSNTFKI
+371 LIIKQNNNTFKI

-398 VYLENIEDSIIMN
+398 VYLENIEDSIVMN

-433 YISSDEKVVS
+433 FSSSNEKIVS

-454 KGNAKII
+454 KGSAKII
-461 IKSNDGAYTNTLNVT
+461 VKSNDGAYTNTLNVI
-476 VKGTNDTEIETFSPV
+476 VKGSNDTEIETFSPV

-560 VGFIIKDYKDIN
+560 VNFVIKDYKDIN
-572 NMIGNE
+572 DTIGNE
-578 ITTTTDSSEV
+578 VKTTTDSSEV

>member
-1 MSKKFPINFKKS
+1 MSKKFPINFKNS

-20 KEDKNNV
+20 KEEKNNV
-27 DELGLSTVES
+27 DELGLSTLKS
-37 KEKEGY
+37 NEKEGY

-51 MHYSNINDLINKKK
+51 THYANINDLINNKKE
-65 LDDVKKQ
+65 DIPAVS
-72 EKEELPKENNN
+72 EEVKEEVGVN
-83 NDNNNTNTNTNTNT
+83 NDIDNSNINSNND
-97 NFFNNNIEKTT
+97 IDKTT

-115 DNELDKTSKKE
+115 DNELDKINKKE

-135 INKEKK
+135 MNKNKEEEKK
-141 EDKKENSNIN
+141 EN
-151 SVIPNNI
+151 NNI
-158 NNIPL
+158 NNTISDNVSSMPL
-163 NSVNNNYQKE
+163 NNANNNYPKE
-173 VDYEEGNLGFIKN
+173 VDYEEENLGFIKN
-186 RKVNKKLLLIIG
+186 RKINKKLLLIIG
-198 IMFFVLILGLI
+198 IIFFILILGLI

-224 SLNDIIYYGENNSFK
+224 SLNDIVYYGENNSFK

-252 YTFAVNSDIVSTK
+252 YTFTVNNDIVSMK

-283 GSFNIEVTGTYKDVS
+283 GSFNIEVIGSYKDVS
-298 KKVNKMVTVC
+298 KKLNKNITVC
-308 KRLSEENIPQSQI
+308 KRLSEESIPQSQI
-321 VAYFNEESNLNIN
+321 IAYFNEESSLNIN

-357 ENRVIRGKTKGYTS
+357 ENRVIKGKTKGYTS
-371 LIIKQNSNTFKI
+371 LIIKQNNNTFKI
-383 DLRVVDKSTVNLVER
+383 DLRVVDKSTANLVER
-398 VYLENIEDSIIMN
+398 VYLENIEDSIVMN

-433 YISSDEKVVS
+433 FSSSNEKIVS

-454 KGNAKII
+454 KGSAKII
-461 IKSNDGAYTNTLNVT
+461 VKSNDGAYTNTLNVI
-476 VKGTNDTEIETFSPV
+476 VKGSNDTEIETFSPV

-506 VNNLIILNAKF
+506 VNNLIILNVKF

-560 VGFIIKDYKDIN
+560 VNFVIKDYKDIN
-572 NMIGNE
+572 DTIGNE
-578 ITTTTDSSEV
+578 VNTTTDSSEV
-588 IVK
+588 IIK

>member
-1 MSKKFPINFKKS
+1 MSKKFLINFKKD

-20 KEDKNNV
+20 KEEKNNV
-27 DELGLSTVES
+27 DELGLSTIKSE
-37 KEKEGY
+37 EKEGY
-43 SPLNDDMK
+43 SPLNDNMK
-51 MHYSNINDLINKKK
+51 THYANINDLINNKKE
-65 LDDVKKQ
+65 DIPVAS
-72 EKEELPKENNN
+72 EEVKEEVGVN
-83 NDNNNTNTNTNTNT
+83 NDIDNSNINSNND
-97 NFFNNNIEKTT
+97 IDKTT

-115 DNELDKTSKKE
+115 DNELDKINKKE

-135 INKEKK
+135 MNKNKEEEKK
-141 EDKKENSNIN
+141 EN
-151 SVIPNNI
+151 NNI
-158 NNIPL
+158 NNTISDNVSSMPL
-163 NSVNNNYQKE
+163 NNANNNYPKE
-173 VDYEEGNLGFIKN
+173 VDYEEENLGFIKN
-186 RKVNKKLLLIIG
+186 RKINKKLLLIIG
-198 IMFFVLILGLI
+198 IIFFVLILGLI

-224 SLNDIIYYGENNSFK
+224 SLNDIVYYGENNSFK

-252 YTFAVNSDIVSTK
+252 YTFTVNNDIVSMK

-283 GSFNIEVTGTYKDVS
+283 GSFNIEVIGSYKDVS
-298 KKVNKMVTVC
+298 KKLNKNITVC
-308 KRLSEENIPQSQI
+308 KRLSEESIPQSQI
-321 VAYFNEESNLNIN
+321 IAYFNEESSLNIN

-357 ENRVIRGKTKGYTS
+357 ENRVIKGKTKGYTS
-371 LIIKQNSNTFKI
+371 LIIKQNNNTFKI

-398 VYLENIEDSIIMN
+398 VYLENIEDSIVMN

-433 YISSDEKVVS
+433 FSSSNEKIVS

-454 KGNAKII
+454 KGSAKII
-461 IKSNDGAYTNTLNVT
+461 VKSNDGAYTNTLNVI
-476 VKGTNDTEIETFSPV
+476 VKGSNDTEIETFSPV

-560 VGFIIKDYKDIN
+560 VNFVIKDYKDIN
-572 NMIGNE
+572 DTIGNE
-578 ITTTTDSSEV
+578 VNTTTDSSEV
-588 IVK
+588 IIK

>member
-1 MSKKFPINFKKS
+1 MSKKFPINFKKG

-20 KEDKNNV
+20 KEEKNNV
-27 DELGLSTVES
+27 DELGLSTLKS
-37 KEKEGY
+37 NEKEGY

-51 MHYSNINDLINKKK
+51 THYANINDLINNKK
-65 LDDVKKQ
+65 DDIPAVS
-72 EKEELPKENNN
+72 EEVKEEVGVN
-83 NDNNNTNTNTNTNT
+83 NDIDNSNINSNND
-97 NFFNNNIEKTT
+97 IEKTT

-115 DNELDKTSKKE
+115 DNELDKTNKKE

-135 INKEKK
+135 MNKNKEEEKK
-141 EDKKENSNIN
+141 EN
-151 SVIPNNI
+151 NNI
-158 NNIPL
+158 NNTISDNVSSMPL
-163 NSVNNNYQKE
+163 NNANNNYPKE
-173 VDYEEGNLGFIKN
+173 VDYEEENLGFIKN
-186 RKVNKKLLLIIG
+186 RKINKKLLLIIG
-198 IMFFVLILGLI
+198 IIFFILILGLI

-224 SLNDIIYYGENNSFK
+224 SLNDIVYYGENNSFK

-252 YTFAVNSDIVSTK
+252 YTFTVNNDIVSMK

-283 GSFNIEVTGTYKDVS
+283 GSFNIEVIGSYKDVS
-298 KKVNKMVTVC
+298 KKLNKNITVC
-308 KRLSEENIPQSQI
+308 KRLSEESIPQSQI
-321 VAYFNEESNLNIN
+321 IAYFNEESSLNIN

-357 ENRVIRGKTKGYTS
+357 ENRVIKGKTKGYTS
-371 LIIKQNSNTFKI
+371 LIIKQNNNTFKI

-398 VYLENIEDSIIMN
+398 VYLENIEDSIVMN

-433 YISSDEKVVS
+433 FSSSNEKIVS

-454 KGNAKII
+454 KGSAKII
-461 IKSNDGAYTNTLNVT
+461 VKSNDGAYTNTLNVI
-476 VKGTNDTEIETFSPV
+476 VKGSNDTEIETFSPV

-560 VGFIIKDYKDIN
+560 VNFVIKDYKDIN
-572 NMIGNE
+572 DTIGNE
-578 ITTTTDSSEV
+578 VNTTTDSSEV
-588 IVK
+588 IIK

>member
-20 KEDKNNV
+20 KEEKNNV

-72 EKEELPKENNN
+72 EKEEMPKENNN
-83 NDNNNTNTNTNTNT
+83 NDNNNTNT

-186 RKVNKKLLLIIG
+186 RKVNKKMLLIIG

-252 YTFAVNSDIVSTK
+252 YTFAVNSDIVSMK

-298 KKVNKMVTVC
+298 KKANKMVTVC

-371 LIIKQNSNTFKI
+371 LIIKQNRNTFKI

-398 VYLENIEDSIIMN
+398 VYLEDIEDSIIMN

-433 YISSDEKVVS
+433 YISSNEKIVS

-461 IKSNDGAYTNTLNVT
+461 IKSNDGAYTNTLNVI

-506 VNNLIILNAKF
+506 VNNLIILNVKF
-517 DRKLSFVPKV
+517 DRKLSSIPKV

-560 VGFIIKDYKDIN
+560 VGFVIKGYKDIN

>member
-1 MSKKFPINFKKS
+1 MSKKFPINFKNG

-20 KEDKNNV
+20 KEEKNNV
-27 DELGLSTVES
+27 DELGLSTLKS
-37 KEKEGY
+37 NEKEGY

-51 MHYSNINDLINKKK
+51 THYANINDLINNKKE
-65 LDDVKKQ
+65 DIPAVS
-72 EKEELPKENNN
+72 EEVKEEVGVN
-83 NDNNNTNTNTNTNT
+83 NDIDNSNINSNND
-97 NFFNNNIEKTT
+97 IDKTT

-115 DNELDKTSKKE
+115 DNELDKINKKE

-135 INKEKK
+135 MNKNKEEEKK
-141 EDKKENSNIN
+141 EN
-151 SVIPNNI
+151 NNI
-158 NNIPL
+158 NNTISDNVSSMPL
-163 NSVNNNYQKE
+163 NNANNNYPKE
-173 VDYEEGNLGFIKN
+173 VDYEEENLGFIKN
-186 RKVNKKLLLIIG
+186 RKINKKLLLIIG
-198 IMFFVLILGLI
+198 IIFFILILGLI

-224 SLNDIIYYGENNSFK
+224 SLNDIVYYGENNSFK
-239 VTAIGKNNLRKTK
+239 VIAIGKNNLRKTK
-252 YTFAVNSDIVSTK
+252 YTFTVNNDIVSMK

-277 LFAYKL
+277 LYAYKL
-283 GSFNIEVTGTYKDVS
+283 GSFNIEVIGSYKDVS
-298 KKVNKMVTVC
+298 KKLNKNITVC
-308 KRLSEENIPQSQI
+308 KRLSEESIPQSQI
-321 VAYFNEESNLNIN
+321 IAYFNEESSLNIN

-357 ENRVIRGKTKGYTS
+357 ENRVIKGKTKGYTS
-371 LIIKQNSNTFKI
+371 LIIKQNNNTFKI

-398 VYLENIEDSIIMN
+398 VYLENIEDSIVMN

-433 YISSDEKVVS
+433 FSSSNEKIVS

-454 KGNAKII
+454 KGSAKII
-461 IKSNDGAYTNTLNVT
+461 VKSNDGAYTNTLNVI
-476 VKGTNDTEIETFSPV
+476 VKGSNDTEIETFSPV

-560 VGFIIKDYKDIN
+560 VNFVIKDYKDIN
-572 NMIGNE
+572 DTIGNE
-578 ITTTTDSSEV
+578 VNTTTDSSEV
-588 IVK
+588 IIK

>member
-1 MSKKFPINFKKS
+1 MSKKFPINFKKG

-20 KEDKNNV
+20 KEEKNNV
-27 DELGLSTVES
+27 DELGLSTLKS
-37 KEKEGY
+37 NEKEGY

-51 MHYSNINDLINKKK
+51 THYANINDLINNKKE
-65 LDDVKKQ
+65 DIPAVS
-72 EKEELPKENNN
+72 EEVKEEVGVN
-83 NDNNNTNTNTNTNT
+83 NDIDNSNINSNND
-97 NFFNNNIEKTT
+97 IDKTT

-115 DNELDKTSKKE
+115 DNELDKINKKE

-135 INKEKK
+135 MNKNKEEEKK
-141 EDKKENSNIN
+141 EN
-151 SVIPNNI
+151 NNI
-158 NNIPL
+158 NNTISDNVSSMPL
-163 NSVNNNYQKE
+163 NNANNNYPKE
-173 VDYEEGNLGFIKN
+173 VDYEEENLGFIKN
-186 RKVNKKLLLIIG
+186 RKINKKLLLIIG
-198 IMFFVLILGLI
+198 IIFFILILGLI

-224 SLNDIIYYGENNSFK
+224 SLNDIVYYGENNSFK

-252 YTFAVNSDIVSTK
+252 YTFTVNSDIVSMK

-283 GSFNIEVTGTYKDVS
+283 GSFNIEVIGSYKDVS
-298 KKVNKMVTVC
+298 KKLNKNITVC
-308 KRLSEENIPQSQI
+308 KRLSEESIPQSQI
-321 VAYFNEESNLNIN
+321 IAYFNEESSLNIN

-357 ENRVIRGKTKGYTS
+357 ENRVIKGKTKGYTS
-371 LIIKQNSNTFKI
+371 LIIKQNNNTFKI

-398 VYLENIEDSIIMN
+398 VYLENIEDSIVMN

-433 YISSDEKVVS
+433 FSSSNEKIVS

-454 KGNAKII
+454 KGSAKII
-461 IKSNDGAYTNTLNVT
+461 VKSNDGAYTNTLNVI
-476 VKGTNDTEIETFSPV
+476 VKGSNDTEIETFSPV

-560 VGFIIKDYKDIN
+560 VNFVIKDYKDIN
-572 NMIGNE
+572 DTIGNE
-578 ITTTTDSSEV
+578 VNTTTDSSEV
-588 IVK
+588 IIK

>member
-1 MSKKFPINFKKS
+1 MSKKFPINFKKG

-20 KEDKNNV
+20 KEEKNNV
-27 DELGLSTVES
+27 DELGLSTLKS
-37 KEKEGY
+37 NEKEGY

-51 MHYSNINDLINKKK
+51 THYANINDLINNKKK
-65 LDDVKKQ
+65 DIPAVS
-72 EKEELPKENNN
+72 EEVKEEVGVN
-83 NDNNNTNTNTNTNT
+83 NDIDNSNINSNND
-97 NFFNNNIEKTT
+97 IDKTT

-115 DNELDKTSKKE
+115 DNELDKINKKE

-135 INKEKK
+135 MNKNKKEEKK
-141 EDKKENSNIN
+141 EN
-151 SVIPNNI
+151 NNI
-158 NNIPL
+158 NNTISDNVSSMPL
-163 NSVNNNYQKE
+163 NNANNNYPKE
-173 VDYEEGNLGFIKN
+173 VDYEEENLGFIKN
-186 RKVNKKLLLIIG
+186 RKINKKLLLIIG
-198 IMFFVLILGLI
+198 IIFFILILGLI

-224 SLNDIIYYGENNSFK
+224 SLNDIVYYGENNSFK

-252 YTFAVNSDIVSTK
+252 YTFTVNSDIVSMK

-283 GSFNIEVTGTYKDVS
+283 GSFNIEVIGSYKDVS
-298 KKVNKMVTVC
+298 KKSNKNITVC
-308 KRLSEENIPQSQI
+308 KRLSEESIPQSQI
-321 VAYFNEESNLNIN
+321 IAYFNEESSLNIN

-357 ENRVIRGKTKGYTS
+357 ENRVIKGKTKGYTS
-371 LIIKQNSNTFKI
+371 LIIKQNNNTFKI

-398 VYLENIEDSIIMN
+398 VYLENIEDSIVMN

-433 YISSDEKVVS
+433 FSSSNEKIVS

-454 KGNAKII
+454 KGSAKII
-461 IKSNDGAYTNTLNVT
+461 VKSNDGAYTNTLNVI
-476 VKGTNDTEIETFSPV
+476 VKGSNDTEIETFSPI

-560 VGFIIKDYKDIN
+560 VNFVIKDYKDIN
-572 NMIGNE
+572 DTIGNE
-578 ITTTTDSSEV
+578 VNTTTDSSEV
-588 IVK
+588 IIK

>member
-1 MSKKFPINFKKS
+1 MSKKFPINFKNG

-20 KEDKNNV
+20 KEEKNNV
-27 DELGLSTVES
+27 DELGLSTLKS
-37 KEKEGY
+37 NEKEGY

-51 MHYSNINDLINKKK
+51 THYANINDLINNKKE
-65 LDDVKKQ
+65 DIPAVS
-72 EKEELPKENNN
+72 EEVKEEVGVN
-83 NDNNNTNTNTNTNT
+83 NDIDNSNINSNND
-97 NFFNNNIEKTT
+97 IDKTT

-115 DNELDKTSKKE
+115 DNELDKINKKG

-135 INKEKK
+135 INKNKEEEKK
-141 EDKKENSNIN
+141 EN
-151 SVIPNNI
+151 NNI
-158 NNIPL
+158 NNTISDNVSSMPL
-163 NSVNNNYQKE
+163 NNANNNYPKE
-173 VDYEEGNLGFIKN
+173 VDYEEENLGFIKN
-186 RKVNKKLLLIIG
+186 RKINKKLLLIIG
-198 IMFFVLILGLI
+198 IIFFVLILGLI

-224 SLNDIIYYGENNSFK
+224 SLNDIVYYGENNSFK

-252 YTFAVNSDIVSTK
+252 YTFTVNNDIVSMK

-283 GSFNIEVTGTYKDVS
+283 GSFNIEVIGSYKDVS
-298 KKVNKMVTVC
+298 KKLNKNITVC
-308 KRLSEENIPQSQI
+308 KRLSEESIPQSQI
-321 VAYFNEESNLNIN
+321 IAYFNEESSLNIN

-357 ENRVIRGKTKGYTS
+357 ENRVIKGKTKGYTS
-371 LIIKQNSNTFKI
+371 LIIKQNNNTFKI

-398 VYLENIEDSIIMN
+398 VYLENIEDSIVMN

-433 YISSDEKVVS
+433 FSSSNEKIVS

-454 KGNAKII
+454 KGSAKII
-461 IKSNDGAYTNTLNVT
+461 VKSNDGAYTNTLNVI
-476 VKGTNDTEIETFSPV
+476 VKGSNDTEIETFSPV

-560 VGFIIKDYKDIN
+560 VNFVIKDYKDIN
-572 NMIGNE
+572 DTIGNE
-578 ITTTTDSSEV
+578 VKTTTDSSEV
-588 IVK
+588 IIK

>member
-1 MSKKFPINFKKS
+1 MSKKFPINFKNG

-20 KEDKNNV
+20 KEEKNNV
-27 DELGLSTVES
+27 DELGLSTLKS
-37 KEKEGY
+37 NEKEGY

-51 MHYSNINDLINKKK
+51 THYANINDLINNKKE
-65 LDDVKKQ
+65 DIPAVS
-72 EKEELPKENNN
+72 EEVKEEVGVN
-83 NDNNNTNTNTNTNT
+83 NDIDNSNINSNND
-97 NFFNNNIEKTT
+97 IDKTT

-115 DNELDKTSKKE
+115 DNELDKINKKG

-135 INKEKK
+135 INKNKEEEKK
-141 EDKKENSNIN
+141 EN
-151 SVIPNNI
+151 NNI
-158 NNIPL
+158 NNTISDNVSSMPL
-163 NSVNNNYQKE
+163 NNANNNYPKE
-173 VDYEEGNLGFIKN
+173 VDYEEENLGFIKN
-186 RKVNKKLLLIIG
+186 RKINKKLLLIIG
-198 IMFFVLILGLI
+198 IIFFILILGLI

-224 SLNDIIYYGENNSFK
+224 SLNDIVYYGENNSFK

-252 YTFAVNSDIVSTK
+252 YTFTVNNDIVSMK

-283 GSFNIEVTGTYKDVS
+283 GSFNIEVIGSYKDVS
-298 KKVNKMVTVC
+298 KKLNKNITVC
-308 KRLSEENIPQSQI
+308 KRLSEESIPQSQI
-321 VAYFNEESNLNIN
+321 IAYFNEESSLNIN

-357 ENRVIRGKTKGYTS
+357 ENRVIKGKTKGYTS
-371 LIIKQNSNTFKI
+371 LIIKQNNNTFKI

-398 VYLENIEDSIIMN
+398 VYLENIEDSIVMN
-411 VNDVQILKPT
+411 VNDVQILKPA

-433 YISSDEKVVS
+433 FSSSNEKIVS

-454 KGNAKII
+454 KGSAKII
-461 IKSNDGAYTNTLNVT
+461 VKSNDGAYTNTLNVI
-476 VKGTNDTEIETFSPV
+476 VKGSNDTEIETFSPV

-560 VGFIIKDYKDIN
+560 VNFVIKDYKDIN
-572 NMIGNE
+572 DTIGNE
-578 ITTTTDSSEV
+578 VNTTTDSSEV
-588 IVK
+588 IIK

>member
-1 MSKKFPINFKKS
+1 MSKKFPINFKNG

-20 KEDKNNV
+20 KEEKNNV
-27 DELGLSTVES
+27 DELGLSTLKS
-37 KEKEGY
+37 NEKEGY

-51 MHYSNINDLINKKK
+51 THYANINDLINNKKE
-65 LDDVKKQ
+65 DIPAVS
-72 EKEELPKENNN
+72 EEVKEEVGVN
-83 NDNNNTNTNTNTNT
+83 NDIDNSNINSNND
-97 NFFNNNIEKTT
+97 IDKTT

-115 DNELDKTSKKE
+115 DNELDKINKKG

-135 INKEKK
+135 INKNKEEEKK
-141 EDKKENSNIN
+141 EN
-151 SVIPNNI
+151 NNI
-158 NNIPL
+158 NNTISDNVSSMPL
-163 NSVNNNYQKE
+163 NNANNNYPKE
-173 VDYEEGNLGFIKN
+173 VDYEEENLGFIKN
-186 RKVNKKLLLIIG
+186 RKINKKLLLIIG
-198 IMFFVLILGLI
+198 IIFFVLILGLI

-224 SLNDIIYYGENNSFK
+224 SLNDIVYYGENNSFK

-252 YTFAVNSDIVSTK
+252 YTFTVNNDIVSMK

-283 GSFNIEVTGTYKDVS
+283 GSFNIEVIGSYKDVS
-298 KKVNKMVTVC
+298 KKLNKNITVC
-308 KRLSEENIPQSQI
+308 KRLSEESIPQSQI
-321 VAYFNEESNLNIN
+321 IAYFNEESSLNIN

-357 ENRVIRGKTKGYTS
+357 ENRVIKGKTKGYTS
-371 LIIKQNSNTFKI
+371 LIIKQNNNTFKI
-383 DLRVVDKSTVNLVER
+383 DLRVVDKSNIKFVEKI
-398 VYLENIEDSIIMN
+398 YIEDVENNIVMN
-411 VNDVQILKPT
+411 VNDVKTLKPT

-433 YISSDEKVVS
+433 FSSSNEKIVS

-454 KGNAKII
+454 KGSAKII
-461 IKSNDGAYTNTLNVT
+461 VKSNDGAYTNTLNVI
-476 VKGTNDTEIETFSPV
+476 VKGSNDTEIETFSPV

-560 VGFIIKDYKDIN
+560 VNFVIKDYKDIN
-572 NMIGNE
+572 DTIGNE
-578 ITTTTDSSEV
+578 VNTTTDSSEV
-588 IVK
+588 IIK

>member
-1 MSKKFPINFKKS
+1 MSKKFPINFKKG

-20 KEDKNNV
+20 KEEKNNV
-27 DELGLSTVES
+27 DELGLSTLKS
-37 KEKEGY
+37 NEKEGY

-51 MHYSNINDLINKKK
+51 THYANINDLINNKKE
-65 LDDVKKQ
+65 DIPAVS
-72 EKEELPKENNN
+72 EEVKEEVGVN
-83 NDNNNTNTNTNTNT
+83 NDIDNSNINSNND
-97 NFFNNNIEKTT
+97 IDKTT

-115 DNELDKTSKKE
+115 DNELDKINKKG

-135 INKEKK
+135 INKNKEEEKK
-141 EDKKENSNIN
+141 EN
-151 SVIPNNI
+151 NNI
-158 NNIPL
+158 NNTISDNVSSMPL
-163 NSVNNNYQKE
+163 NNANNNYPKE
-173 VDYEEGNLGFIKN
+173 VDYEEENLGFIKN
-186 RKVNKKLLLIIG
+186 RKINKKLLLIIG
-198 IMFFVLILGLI
+198 IIFFILILGLI

-224 SLNDIIYYGENNSFK
+224 SLNDIVYYGENNSFK

-252 YTFAVNSDIVSTK
+252 YTFTVNNDIVSMK

-283 GSFNIEVTGTYKDVS
+283 GSFNIEVIGSYKDVS
-298 KKVNKMVTVC
+298 KKLNKNITVC
-308 KRLSEENIPQSQI
+308 KRLSEESIPQSQI
-321 VAYFNEESNLNIN
+321 IAYFNEESSLNIN

-357 ENRVIRGKTKGYTS
+357 ENRVIKGKTKGYTS
-371 LIIKQNSNTFKI
+371 LIIKQNNNTFKI

-398 VYLENIEDSIIMN
+398 VYLEDIEDSIIMN

-433 YISSDEKVVS
+433 YISSNEKIVS

-560 VGFIIKDYKDIN
+560 VNFVIKDYKDIN
-572 NMIGNE
+572 DTIGNE
-578 ITTTTDSSEV
+578 VNTTTDSSEV
-588 IVK
+588 IIK

>member
-1 MSKKFPINFKKS
+1 MSKKFPINFKNG

-20 KEDKNNV
+20 KEEKNNV
-27 DELGLSTVES
+27 DELGLSTLKS
-37 KEKEGY
+37 NEKEGY

-51 MHYSNINDLINKKK
+51 THYANINDLINNKKE
-65 LDDVKKQ
+65 DIPAVS
-72 EKEELPKENNN
+72 EEVKEEVGVN
-83 NDNNNTNTNTNTNT
+83 NDIDNSNINSNND
-97 NFFNNNIEKTT
+97 IDKTT

-115 DNELDKTSKKE
+115 DNELDKINKKG

-135 INKEKK
+135 INKNKEEEKK
-141 EDKKENSNIN
+141 EN
-151 SVIPNNI
+151 NNI
-158 NNIPL
+158 NNTISDNVSSMPL
-163 NSVNNNYQKE
+163 NNANNNYPKE
-173 VDYEEGNLGFIKN
+173 VDYEEENLGFIKN
-186 RKVNKKLLLIIG
+186 RKINKKLLLIIG
-198 IMFFVLILGLI
+198 IIFFVLILGLI

-224 SLNDIIYYGENNSFK
+224 SLNDIVYYGENNSFK

-252 YTFAVNSDIVSTK
+252 YTFTVNNDIVSMK

-283 GSFNIEVTGTYKDVS
+283 GSFNIEVIGSYKDVS
-298 KKVNKMVTVC
+298 KKLNKNITVC
-308 KRLSEENIPQSQI
+308 KRLSEESIPQSQI
-321 VAYFNEESNLNIN
+321 IAYFNEESSLNIN

-357 ENRVIRGKTKGYTS
+357 ENRVIKGKTKGYTS
-371 LIIKQNSNTFKI
+371 LIIKQNNNTFKI

-398 VYLENIEDSIIMN
+398 VYLENIEDSIVMN

-433 YISSDEKVVS
+433 FSSSNEKIVS

-454 KGNAKII
+454 KGSAKII
-461 IKSNDGAYTNTLNVT
+461 VKSNDGAYTNTLNVI
-476 VKGTNDTEIETFSPV
+476 VKGSNDTEIETFSPV

-560 VGFIIKDYKDIN
+560 VNFVIKDYKDIN
-572 NMIGNE
+572 DTIGNE
-578 ITTTTDSSEV
+578 VNTTTDSSE
-588 IVK
+588 IIIK

>member
-1 MSKKFPINFKKS
+1 MSKKFPINFKKG

-20 KEDKNNV
+20 KEEKNNV
-27 DELGLSTVES
+27 DELGLSTLKS
-37 KEKEGY
+37 NEKEGY

-51 MHYSNINDLINKKK
+51 THYANINDLINNKK
-65 LDDVKKQ
+65 DDIPAVS
-72 EKEELPKENNN
+72 EEVKEEVGVN
-83 NDNNNTNTNTNTNT
+83 NDIDNSNINSNND
-97 NFFNNNIEKTT
+97 IDKTT

-115 DNELDKTSKKE
+115 DNELDKINKKG

-135 INKEKK
+135 MNKNKEEEKK
-141 EDKKENSNIN
+141 EN
-151 SVIPNNI
+151 NNI
-158 NNIPL
+158 NNTISDNVSSMPL
-163 NSVNNNYQKE
+163 NNANNNYPKE
-173 VDYEEGNLGFIKN
+173 VDYEEENLGFIKN
-186 RKVNKKLLLIIG
+186 RKINKKLLLIIG
-198 IMFFVLILGLI
+198 IIFFILILGLI

-224 SLNDIIYYGENNSFK
+224 SLNDIVYYGENNSFK

-252 YTFAVNSDIVSTK
+252 YTFTVNNDIVSMK

-283 GSFNIEVTGTYKDVS
+283 GSFNIEVIGSYKDVS
-298 KKVNKMVTVC
+298 KKLNKNITVC
-308 KRLSEENIPQSQI
+308 KRLSEESIPQSQI
-321 VAYFNEESNLNIN
+321 IAYFNEESSLNIN

-357 ENRVIRGKTKGYTS
+357 ENRVIKGKTKGYTS
-371 LIIKQNSNTFKI
+371 LIIKQNNNTFKI

-398 VYLENIEDSIIMN
+398 VYLENIEDSIVMN

-433 YISSDEKVVS
+433 FSSSNEKIVS

-454 KGNAKII
+454 KGSAKII
-461 IKSNDGAYTNTLNVT
+461 VKSNDGAYTNALNVI
-476 VKGTNDTEIETFSPV
+476 VKGSNDTEIETFSPV

-560 VGFIIKDYKDIN
+560 VNFVIKDYKDIN
-572 NMIGNE
+572 DTIGNE
-578 ITTTTDSSEV
+578 VNTTTDSSEV
-588 IVK
+588 IIK

>member
-1 MSKKFPINFKKS
+1 MSKKFPINFKKG

-20 KEDKNNV
+20 KEEKNNV
-27 DELGLSTVES
+27 DELGLSTLKS
-37 KEKEGY
+37 NEKEGY

-51 MHYSNINDLINKKK
+51 THYANINDLINNKKE
-65 LDDVKKQ
+65 DIPAVS
-72 EKEELPKENNN
+72 EEVKEEVGVN
-83 NDNNNTNTNTNTNT
+83 NDIDNSNINSNND
-97 NFFNNNIEKTT
+97 IDKTT

-115 DNELDKTSKKE
+115 DNELDKINKKG

-135 INKEKK
+135 INKNKEEEKK
-141 EDKKENSNIN
+141 EN
-151 SVIPNNI
+151 NNI
-158 NNIPL
+158 NNTISDNVSSMPL
-163 NSVNNNYQKE
+163 NNANNNYPKE
-173 VDYEEGNLGFIKN
+173 VDYEEENLGFIKN
-186 RKVNKKLLLIIG
+186 RKINKKLLLIIG
-198 IMFFVLILGLI
+198 IIFFILILGLI

-224 SLNDIIYYGENNSFK
+224 SLNDIVYYGENNSFK

-252 YTFAVNSDIVSTK
+252 YTFTVNNDIVSMK

-283 GSFNIEVTGTYKDVS
+283 GSFNIEVIGSYKDVS
-298 KKVNKMVTVC
+298 KKLNKNITVC
-308 KRLSEENIPQSQI
+308 KRLSEESIPQSQI
-321 VAYFNEESNLNIN
+321 IAYFNEESSLNIN

-357 ENRVIRGKTKGYTS
+357 ENRVIKGKTKGYTS
-371 LIIKQNSNTFKI
+371 LIIKQNNNTFKI

-398 VYLENIEDSIIMN
+398 VYLENIEDSIVMN

-433 YISSDEKVVS
+433 FSSSNEKIVS

-454 KGNAKII
+454 KGSAKII
-461 IKSNDGAYTNTLNVT
+461 VKSNDGAYTNTLNVI
-476 VKGTNDTEIETFSPV
+476 VKGSNDTEIETFIPV

-506 VNNLIILNAKF
+506 VNNLIILNVKF

-560 VGFIIKDYKDIN
+560 VNFVIKDYKDIN
-572 NMIGNE
+572 DTIGNE
-578 ITTTTDSSEV
+578 VNTTTDSSEV
-588 IVK
+588 IIK